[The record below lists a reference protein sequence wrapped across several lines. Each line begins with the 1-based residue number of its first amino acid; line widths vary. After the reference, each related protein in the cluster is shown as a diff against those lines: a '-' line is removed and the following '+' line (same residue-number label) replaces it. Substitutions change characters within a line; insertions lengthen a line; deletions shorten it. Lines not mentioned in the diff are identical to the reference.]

1 MSEMPGERSSKFTTD
16 GNISV
21 VTLRDVTVGG
31 RLRKKFQSSIWAI
44 AQRAA
49 SRQSESFKG
58 NMLTSSQT
66 NSLAFLDGSVSIT
79 RGKFGPSS
87 GMFWDG
93 TLVKAFILYE
103 LGFNAEQLLRQ
114 RLPTHKE
121 LNLMV
126 QEGRVTFGK

>member
-58 NMLTSSQT
+58 NMLTSSQAT
-66 NSLAFLDGSVSIT
+66 SLAFLDGSVSIS
-79 RGKFGPSS
+79 RGAFGPSS

>member
-1 MSEMPGERSSKFTTD
+1 MSEKTSARSSKLTTD
-16 GNISV
+16 GNSSV

-31 RLRKKFQSSIWAI
+31 RIRKQFQSSIWAI

-58 NMLTSSQT
+58 NMLTSSQAT
-66 NSLAFLDGSVSIT
+66 SLAFLDGSVSIT
-79 RGKFGPSS
+79 RGAFGPSS

-114 RLPTHKE
+114 RLPSHQD
-121 LNLMV
+121 LNLLV